1 MFFAEDQFRVYFEL
15 DKLVMMKFVL
25 EHVTKTGERLGHV
38 EMDKIHVTP
47 CPLLLT
53 KYGSVPHL
61 TRDSLKHVS
70 LVDNVPL
77 LVPYQ
82 HHVKQIHVLD
92 KFGKGL
98 AAFIGLPEREVGSY
112 WSLILVF

>member
-1 MFFAEDQFRVYFEL
+1 
-15 DKLVMMKFVL
+15 MKFVL
-25 EHVTKTGERLGHV
+25 EHVTKTGERLGHLEIV
-38 EMDKIHVTP
+38 SDKIHTTP

-61 TRDSLKHVS
+61 TRDTLKHVTVADS
-70 LVDNVPL
+70 VPL

-82 HHVKQIHVLD
+82 HHVKQVHVLE

-98 AAFIGLPEREVGSY
+98 AAFIGLPEREVSTH
-112 WSLILVF
+112 WSVNVNVCSDWLFC